1 MIAIN
6 IKENGKMIKK
16 KNMEYIIII
25 MEDMKKIYKFFINKY
40 SYSFIF

>member
-25 MEDMKKIYKFFINKY
+25 MEDMKKYIN
-40 SYSFIF
+40 FL